1 MKLDYLGC
9 GTVRVELKLRFTGY
23 RLRFTVLGYGL
34 KNTFASEV
42 FKFLHQ
48 KSLLWCFQSTHVS
61 CPKIAFEGTPSANYS
76 VKIYY
81 FERIRL
87 LKTFLFENE
96 QLNSLQ
102 NFHRN
107 TAVKCIKNNSLVFLK
122 SVRFA
127 FFTTAVYGLRFGTT
141 GFGPRSKNPTP
152 QLIMYQIT

>member
-1 MKLDYLGC
+1 MQRTTKTVTRFFVIYLESCRSLVTKVNELGC

-23 RLRFTVLGYGL
+23 RLRFTVSGYGL
-34 KNTFASEV
+34 KSTFASEV

-48 KSLLWCFQSTHVS
+48 KTHVS
-61 CPKIAFEGTPSANYS
+61 CFKIAFEGTPSVNYS
-76 VKIYY
+76 VRINH

-107 TAVKCIKNNSLVFLK
+107 TAV
-122 SVRFA
+122 
-127 FFTTAVYGLRFGTT
+127 
-141 GFGPRSKNPTP
+141 
-152 QLIMYQIT
+152 

>member
-1 MKLDYLGC
+1 MRVRLQRIQAYLEYHTTYYHLGC

-23 RLRFTVLGYGL
+23 RPRFTVLGYGS

-76 VKIYY
+76 VKINY

-102 NFHRN
+102 NFH
-107 TAVKCIKNNSLVFLK
+107 KHCC
-122 SVRFA
+122 
-127 FFTTAVYGLRFGTT
+127 
-141 GFGPRSKNPTP
+141 
-152 QLIMYQIT
+152 

>member
-1 MKLDYLGC
+1 MVTSRLEKCPHRLGC

-34 KNTFASEV
+34 KNTFALEV

-76 VKIYY
+76 VKTYY

-107 TAVKCIKNNSLVFLK
+107 TAVKCIKQFARISQK
-122 SVRFA
+122 CTVRF
-127 FFTTAVYGLRFGTT
+127 FHNCGLRVTVWHY
-141 GFGPRSKNPTP
+141 GFRSTV
-152 QLIMYQIT
+152 

>member
-1 MKLDYLGC
+1 MFLAPKIAHGHLWEPMGTQYELASHHQCMNRKSFLSIKIYKLGC
-9 GTVRVELKLRFTGY
+9 GTVRVELKLRSTGY
-23 RLRFTVLGYGL
+23 RLRFTVSGYGL

-48 KSLLWCFQSTHVS
+48 KSLWCHQSTHVS
-61 CPKIAFEGTPSANYS
+61 CPKRAFEGTPSAKYS
-76 VKIYY
+76 VKIKY

-107 TAVKCIKNNSLVFLK
+107 TAVKSI
-122 SVRFA
+122 
-127 FFTTAVYGLRFGTT
+127 
-141 GFGPRSKNPTP
+141 
-152 QLIMYQIT
+152 

>member
-1 MKLDYLGC
+1 MIRLFISKKNQLGC
-9 GTVRVELKLRFTGY
+9 GTVRVESKLRFTGY
-23 RLRFTVLGYGL
+23 RLRFTVSGYGL

-48 KSLLWCFQSTHVS
+48 KSFSWCYQSTHVS
-61 CPKIAFEGTPSANYS
+61 CPKIVFEGTPSANYS
-76 VKIYY
+76 VKIKY

-107 TAVKCIKNNSLVFLK
+107 TAVKCIKQFARVSHK
-122 SVRFA
+122 CTVRF
-127 FFTTAVYGLRFGTT
+127 FHNYGLRVTVWHY
-141 GFGPRSKNPTP
+141 GFRSTV
-152 QLIMYQIT
+152 

>member
-1 MKLDYLGC
+1 MVTGPRFLTFENLCRSEGLLQNFTDMLGC

-23 RLRFTVLGYGL
+23 RPRFTVLGYGS

-61 CPKIAFEGTPSANYS
+61 CPKIAFEGTPSTNYS
-76 VKIYY
+76 VKINY

-102 NFHRN
+102 NFH
-107 TAVKCIKNNSLVFLK
+107 KHCC
-122 SVRFA
+122 
-127 FFTTAVYGLRFGTT
+127 
-141 GFGPRSKNPTP
+141 
-152 QLIMYQIT
+152 